1 MEFLGGVLSRHS
13 CAAAQWL
20 KVCLSSKLRPVR
32 LGLNKGSWAPESQL
46 GLGKYHGAKWNRT
59 QDNRSPSDDKAAV
72 FTHTQSLDNH
82 ASVRR
87 CRRLAAEHECELHLG
102 VQTGALHAKGTSVD
116 TKVV

>member
-1 MEFLGGVLSRHS
+1 MELSGTE
-13 CAAAQWL
+13 
-20 KVCLSSKLRPVR
+20 P
-32 LGLNKGSWAPESQL
+32 
-46 GLGKYHGAKWNRT
+46 RT
-59 QDNRSPSDDKAAV
+59 TDLPLMIKPV